1 VPTFRSFRLPD
12 VGEGLTE
19 ADIVDWRVAVG
30 DEVQVNQT
38 IVEIETAKSLVELP
52 SPFAGVVTE
61 ILADVGATVDVGT
74 PIIVVDVD
82 PTGEAGA
89 DEPGAEPTAAHDT
102 SGDVLVGYG
111 TKHAHGHRRP
121 RKAAPPVPTPAAPAP
136 AAPAPAAS
144 APAASAPAAAA
155 VAPAPAAPASAGQ
168 ARPAAST
175 SGPAAGIRAT
185 SGPAAGVRATSGP
198 AAGLAGGNGGA
209 AAQPERAPSS
219 VAVLAKPPVRKL
231 ARDLGVDLSVVT
243 ASGPGGI
250 ITREDVL
257 AHSAGSQPQVLATY
271 PGDDQPWLAEG
282 YVSGDGRTTRV
293 PVKSVRRR
301 TAEAMVA
308 SAFTAPH
315 VTVFHTVDVTRTMS
329 LVQRLREDRAFADV
343 RVTPLLIVAKAF
355 LIAVRRH
362 PEISAAWD
370 DATQEIVYKHYVNLG
385 IAAATPR
392 GLLVPNVKDAHRMTL
407 HELAEAIGEL
417 TKKARAGKST
427 PADLTD
433 GVVTITNVGVFGID
447 TGTPILVP
455 GESAI
460 LAFGSI
466 TERPWVYKGKIKKR
480 WVTQLGLSFDHR
492 FVDGELG
499 SRVLA
504 DVAALLED
512 PAQAMVWT

>member
-1 VPTFRSFRLPD
+1 MPTFRKFLLPD

-30 DEVQVNQT
+30 DQVEVNQT

-52 SPFAGVVTE
+52 SPYSGVVSELLTP
-61 ILADVGATVDVGT
+61 VGTTVEVGT
-74 PIIVVDVD
+74 PIIVIDVD
-82 PTGEAGA
+82 PAGTGA
-89 DEPGAEPTAAHDT
+89 AEPEAEAPAHDT

-111 TKHAHGHRRP
+111 TKHAHGHRRQ
-121 RKAAPPVPTPAAPAP
+121 RRGAAPEPTPVEAAP
-136 AAPAPAAS
+136 AAPAPA
-144 APAASAPAAAA
+144 PPA
-155 VAPAPAAPASAGQ
+155 VAPAPAAPA
-168 ARPAAST
+168 ASGSGRAT
-175 SGPAAGIRAT
+175 SGPAVGARST
-185 SGPAAGVRATSGP
+185 SGPAAGVRSTSGP
-198 AAGLAGGNGGA
+198 ASSAFPAATPSPAAPAAPAAVRSGA
-209 AAQPERAPSS
+209 
-219 VAVLAKPPVRKL
+219 AVLAKPPVRKL
-231 ARDLGVDLSVVT
+231 AKDLGVDLSVVT

-257 AHSAGSQPQVLATY
+257 AHAAGSQAELLATY

-282 YVSGDGRTTRV
+282 QVSADGRTTRV

-315 VTVFHTVDVTRTMS
+315 VTVFHTVDVTQTMR
-329 LVQRLREDRAFADV
+329 LVQRLREDREFADV

-362 PEISAAWD
+362 PEISASWD
-370 DATQEIVYKHYVNLG
+370 DQRQEIVYKHYVNLG

-392 GLLVPNVKDAHRMTL
+392 GLLVPNLKDAHRMSL
-407 HELAEAIGEL
+407 HDLAGAISEL
-417 TKKARAGKST
+417 TQKARAGKTT
-427 PADLTD
+427 PADLSD

-466 TERPWVYKGKIKKR
+466 TERPWVHKGSIKKR

-499 SRVLA
+499 SRVLSDIA
-504 DVAALLED
+504 RILEE
-512 PAQAMVWT
+512 PSQGLVWG